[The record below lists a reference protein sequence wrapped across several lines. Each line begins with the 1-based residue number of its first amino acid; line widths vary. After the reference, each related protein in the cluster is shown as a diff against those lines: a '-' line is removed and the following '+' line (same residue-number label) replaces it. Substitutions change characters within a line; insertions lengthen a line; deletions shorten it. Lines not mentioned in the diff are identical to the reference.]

1 MSILI
6 FIIILSALV
15 IVHELGHFLV
25 ARWSG
30 IRVDEFGLGF
40 PPKAKTLFTWKGTPF
55 TLNWLPF
62 GGFVKIFGENPEPT
76 EEISNS
82 RALPSLRGL
91 PHDENLEISSASTGE
106 SFQNK
111 NRGIQAAVLA
121 AGVFFNFLFA
131 WVLISIGF
139 VVGLPAPVGM
149 DVPVENPRT
158 VITLVLPG
166 SPAGEI
172 GLRSG
177 DAIVSLSRGEEVVPV
192 EGEVLAPEVASE
204 FIAASFE
211 PITFTVE
218 RGGEVSEKTVVP
230 EDGIIAD
237 KPAIGISMDS
247 IGIAKLPPHL
257 ALWHGLT
264 TTWSLTVATGYGLVD
279 FILQAF
285 QGDADLSGVA
295 GPVGI
300 VGMVGDVR
308 ELGFAYLLTF
318 AALISINLAI
328 INLLPIPALD
338 GGRIVFVAIE
348 AITRRRV
355 SPRFFNTV
363 NTAGFLLLILL
374 MVVITFRDVK
384 NLF

>member
-1 MSILI
+1 M
-6 FIIILSALV
+6 SALV

-25 ARWSG
+25 ARWFD
-30 IRVDEFGLGF
+30 IKVEEFGLGF
-40 PPKAKTLFTWKGTPF
+40 PPKAKTLFIWKGTPF

-62 GGFVKIFGENPEPT
+62 GGFVKIFGENPES

-91 PHDENLEISSASTGE
+91 PRDENLEISSDQSGD

-111 NRGIQAAVLA
+111 NRAIQASVLA

-131 WVLISIGF
+131 WALISLGF

-166 SPAGEI
+166 SPAGEA

-177 DAIVSLSRGEEVVPV
+177 DAIVSLARGEDVVPT
-192 EGEVLAPEVASE
+192 EGEVFEPDVASE
-204 FIAASFE
+204 FIAESFE

-218 RGGEVSEKTVVP
+218 RGGDVSTKTVVP
-230 EDGIIAD
+230 QEGIIAD
-237 KPAIGISMDS
+237 RPAVGISMDYV
-247 IGIAKLPPHL
+247 GTAKLPPHK
-257 ALWHGLT
+257 ALWHGLN
-264 TTWSLTVATGYGLVD
+264 TTWALTVQTGYGVVG
-279 FILQAF
+279 FISQAF

-355 SPRFFNTV
+355 PPRFFNIV
-363 NTAGFLLLILL
+363 NTVGFFALILL
-374 MVVITFRDVK
+374 MLVITFRDVK

>member
-1 MSILI
+1 
-6 FIIILSALV
+6 
-15 IVHELGHFLV
+15 
-25 ARWSG
+25 
-30 IRVDEFGLGF
+30 
-40 PPKAKTLFTWKGTPF
+40 
-55 TLNWLPF
+55 
-62 GGFVKIFGENPEPT
+62 VKIFGENPEPT
-76 EEISNS
+76 EEISAQKNQ
-82 RALPSLRGL
+82 PSLENSSDARERGQNFF
-91 PHDENLEISSASTGE
+91 DEAGSSGD

-131 WVLISIGF
+131 WALISLGF
-139 VVGLPAPVGM
+139 VIGLPAPVGM
-149 DVPVENPRT
+149 SVPVENPRT

-166 SPAGEI
+166 SPAGEV

-177 DAIVSLSRGEEVVPV
+177 DAIVSLSRGGEVIPV
-192 EGEVLAPEVASE
+192 EGEAIAPDVASE
-204 FIAASFE
+204 FIASSFD
-211 PITFTVE
+211 PITFMVD
-218 RGGEVSEKTVVP
+218 RGGEISEKTVVP
-230 EDGIIAD
+230 EGGIIAD
-237 KPAIGISMDS
+237 RPAVGISMDS
-247 IGIAKLPPHL
+247 IGIAKLPPHQ
-257 ALWHGLT
+257 AVWHGLT
-264 TTWSLTVATGYGLVD
+264 TTWSLTVATAYGLFD
-279 FILQAF
+279 FIFQAF

-338 GGRIVFVAIE
+338 GGRIVFVGIE

-355 SPRFFNTV
+355 PPRFFNTV
-363 NTAGFLLLILL
+363 NTVGFFLLILL
-374 MVVITFRDVK
+374 MLVITFRDIK